1 MKKLM
6 VIQEHDAVKAGLH
19 WDLRFEKIHTDKNS
33 PLYGEKVLRS
43 FAIPKHKLPEGKE
56 RILAVQVGDHAWSYR
71 NFEGNLGPGYGRGS
85 VKMIFNGKVEVEHFD
100 DKKIIFEYEG
110 NKYQIYKCDWLTEH
124 SFMIRRKK

>member
-19 WDLRFEKIHTDKNS
+19 WDLRFEKTHTDKNS

>member
-19 WDLRFEKIHTDKNS
+19 WDLRFEKTHTDKNS
-33 PLYGEKVLRS
+33 PMYGEKVLRS
-43 FAIPKHKLPEGKE
+43 FVIPKHKLPEGKE
-56 RILAVQVGDHAWSYR
+56 RILAVQVGDHAWNWQ
-71 NFEGNLGPGYGRGS
+71 NFEGNIGPGYGEGS
-85 VKMIFNGKVEVEHFD
+85 VKCLVKEDVEVECFD

>member
-19 WDLRFEKIHTDKNS
+19 WDLRFEKTHTNKNS

>member
-6 VIQEHDAVKAGLH
+6 VIQEHDSVKAGLH
-19 WDLRFEKIHTDKNS
+19 WDLRFEKTHTNKNS

>member
-1 MKKLM
+1 MKKRM

-19 WDLRFEKIHTDKNS
+19 WDLRFEKTHTDKNS

>member
-1 MKKLM
+1 MKKRM
-6 VIQEHDAVKAGLH
+6 IIQEHDAVKAGLH
-19 WDLRFEKIHTDKNS
+19 WDLRFEKTHTDKNS

-110 NKYQIYKCDWLTEH
+110 NKYQIYKCNWITEN

>member
-33 PLYGEKVLRS
+33 PLYGEKVLKS

-56 RILAVQVGDHAWSYR
+56 KILAIQVGDHAWSYR

-85 VKMIFNGKVEVEHFD
+85 VKMIYNGKVEVERFD
-100 DKKIIFEYEG
+100 EDKIIFEYKG
-110 NKYQIYKCDWLTEH
+110 SKYQLHKAPWIKNEKA
-124 SFMIRRKK
+124 FIIIKK